1 MCCGGWGRGARE
13 TERGGKE
20 GRQAERQREWGR
32 KAGRRSKKQRESQK
46 APIQN
51 EASLI
56 VHIPCSCP
64 VNRALAEEDDV
75 ASLGLRLHDDAAQV
89 RVATAVD
96 QRRGRGEIG
105 LVAPGNGDETSRASG
120 VVNQ

>member
-1 MCCGGWGRGARE
+1 MGAWGERDRERGKERQAGGAR
-13 TERGGKE
+13 
-20 GRQAERQREWGR
+20 
-32 KAGRRSKKQRESQK
+32 QRESQK

-51 EASLI
+51 EPSLI
-56 VHIPCSCP
+56 VHIPCSSP

-96 QRRGRGEIG
+96 QRRGRGEVG
-105 LVAPGNGDETSRASG
+105 LVAAGNGDETSRASG